1 MGHETRLAKTRR
13 AHDHN
18 NHTEGNLS
26 GGGERDGTGVRE
38 RRGGGGRVRIL
49 TYKPSTGQIM
59 QYQTTKHYRDPFLIT
74 MVPL

>member
-26 GGGERDGTGVRE
+26 GGGERDGTGVRD
-38 RRGGGGRVRIL
+38 RGGGGGRGKN
-49 TYKPSTGQIM
+49 TY
-59 QYQTTKHYRDPFLIT
+59 L
-74 MVPL
+74 